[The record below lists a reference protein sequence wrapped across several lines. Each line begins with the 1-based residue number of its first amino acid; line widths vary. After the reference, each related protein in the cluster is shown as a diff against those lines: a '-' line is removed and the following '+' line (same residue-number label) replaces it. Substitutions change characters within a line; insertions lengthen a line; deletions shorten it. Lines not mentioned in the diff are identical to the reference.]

1 VISVIIP
8 TYNRASFLYEAVA
21 SVLGQD
27 FFRRRDAAH
36 AFELLV
42 IDDGSDDNTR
52 DVVEG
57 FGGRVSYHAQPH
69 RGVSAARN
77 AGLKLASGE
86 AIAFLDSD
94 DLWLKQK
101 IGVQM
106 AFLKAFPDAMVSYTE
121 EVWIRNGARLNP
133 HKKHAKPSGWIFD
146 KVLPLCLLSL
156 SSCLFRREV
165 FTAVGAFDESLPVCE
180 DYDLGIRIARRYP
193 IHLIPAPLII
203 KRGGHADQLSHKYWG
218 MDRYRVQALEKALRS
233 GLEPWQEELVREEIR
248 RKSRVLLQGFE
259 RRGNLE
265 EAAGYRKIIRRYA
278 PAPPGKGMGPNRC
291 PRRASGPDQNQ

>member
-1 VISVIIP
+1 MISVIIP
-8 TYNRASFLYEAVA
+8 THNRASFLSEAIS

-27 FFRRRDAAH
+27 YFRRRDAAR

-42 IDDGSDDNTR
+42 IDDGSDDGTR
-52 DVVEG
+52 DVVAE
-57 FGGRVSYHAQPH
+57 FGERVTYHAQPH

-77 AGLKLASGE
+77 AGLELAKGE

-106 AFLKAFPDAMVSYTE
+106 SFFKAFPDAKVSYTE
-121 EVWIRNGARLNP
+121 EIWVRNGARLNP

-156 SSCLFRREV
+156 SSCLFRRQV
-165 FTAVGAFDESLPVCE
+165 FDEAGGFDESLPVCE

-193 IHLIPAPLII
+193 VHLIPAPLIV

-218 MDRYRVQALEKALRS
+218 MDRYRIQALEKALRS
-233 GLEPWQEELVREEIR
+233 GLEPWQEKLVREEIC
-248 RKSRVLLQGFE
+248 RKSRVLLSGFE
-259 RRGNLE
+259 RRGNLN
-265 EAAGYRKIIRRYA
+265 EAAVYHEIIRRCA
-278 PAPPGKGMGPNRC
+278 PSPPGEGDG
-291 PRRASGPDQNQ
+291 G

>member
-8 TYNRASFLYEAVA
+8 TYNRASFLSEAIA

-27 FFRRRDAAH
+27 YFRRRDGAR

-42 IDDGSDDNTR
+42 IDDGSDDGTR
-52 DVVEG
+52 EVAAE
-57 FGGRVSYHAQPH
+57 FGEQVYYHAQPH

-77 AGLKLASGE
+77 AGLELAKGE
-86 AIAFLDSD
+86 TIAFLDSD

-106 AFLKAFPDAMVSYTE
+106 AFFKAFPDAKVSYTE
-121 EVWIRNGARLNP
+121 EIWVRNGARLNP

-165 FTAVGAFDESLPVCE
+165 FDAVGGFDESLPVCE
-180 DYDLGIRIARRYP
+180 DYDLGIRIAQRYP

-203 KRGGHADQLSHKYWG
+203 KRGGHTDQLSHKYWG

-233 GLEPWQEELVREEIR
+233 GLETWQAKLVREEIC

-259 RRGNLE
+259 KRGNAE
-265 EAAGYRKIIRRYA
+265 ETALYQGIIRKYA
-278 PAPPGKGMGPNRC
+278 PSPVAKTT
-291 PRRASGPDQNQ
+291 S

>member
-8 TYNRASFLYEAVA
+8 TYNRASYLSEAIT

-27 FFRRRDAAH
+27 FFSRRDAAH

-52 DVVEG
+52 EAVASFE
-57 FGGRVSYHAQPH
+57 GRVSYHAQAH

-77 AGLKLASGE
+77 AGLRLAHGE

-106 AFLKAFPDAMVSYTE
+106 AFFKSFPDAKVCYGE

-165 FTAVGAFDESLPVCE
+165 FDAVGDFDESLPVCE

-203 KRGGHADQLSHKYWG
+203 KRGGHADQLSHRYWG
-218 MDRYRVQALEKALRS
+218 MDRYRVLALEKALRA
-233 GLEPWQEELVREEIR
+233 GLEPWQEKLVREEIC

-259 RRGNLE
+259 RRGKSE
-265 EAAGYRKIIRRYA
+265 EAAVYREIIRKNA
-278 PAPPGKGMGPNRC
+278 PSP
-291 PRRASGPDQNQ
+291 SGEGDGV